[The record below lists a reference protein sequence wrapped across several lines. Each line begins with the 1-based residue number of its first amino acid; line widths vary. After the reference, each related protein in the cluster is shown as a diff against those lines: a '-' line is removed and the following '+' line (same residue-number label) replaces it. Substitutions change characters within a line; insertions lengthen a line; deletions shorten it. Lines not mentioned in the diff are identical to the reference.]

1 MDVNNFLPAIP
12 SWFSPFWFLIV
23 ILFGVELLVPRLW
36 ILIEQ
41 TWWRLWLGNS
51 LAGRLL
57 RRYAMEDFQAS
68 IEQRVTDGAIPR
80 PLAVIMAVASR
91 PFELKRLTHDL
102 RGKKAEMVVEMFE
115 SAIEQLNKLWREGT
129 PPRILNEY
137 IKNIENSE
145 CDAAIDRLARLWGR
159 CAIAIVKY
167 ALGKIREGNE
177 LGKENWEEA
186 NQLESREE
194 STLKWLASYGYFNS
208 TLFLGNPRAAMVM
221 MAKQWSRY
229 YAPLSDGQKKEL
241 RERLSGKLI
250 LNPILAI
257 PRHIILAA
265 AFNESPIFQEEYW
278 PNASAYR
285 GLDAKGRVCKI
296 KWVEAWYEEA
306 KRICAAEPTSL
317 NFSHAYT
324 AFYLTLLLLEPG
336 APSAYLHS
344 SINEAFSK
352 IDDSAAIVAQYV
364 KFGFS
369 GVYHLICEENE
380 KALDYLGRA
389 ASFSAISGNR
399 FADCIFMC
407 CHAVAAAR
415 LTRPSRYMEPDI
427 NYYLSEAEKI
437 ARTIN
442 RDFYKKLCDGAHAAV
457 YLQKGE
463 KAKAHRYAQRS
474 LQGMTGNRILRI
486 FQNDALDTRKVEARE
501 SAFNLLGP
509 KSAGPKHGAA

>member
-1 MDVNNFLPAIP
+1 VIP
-12 SWFSPFWFLIV
+12 PWFSPFWFLIV

-36 ILIEQ
+36 ILVEQ
-41 TWWRLWLGNS
+41 IWWRLWLGHS

-68 IEQRVTDGAIPR
+68 IEQRVTDSAMPK
-80 PLAVIMAVASR
+80 PLAVILAVASR
-91 PFELKRLTHDL
+91 PFELKRLTNDL

-129 PPRILNEY
+129 PPRILKEY
-137 IKNIENSE
+137 IKNIEDSA
-145 CDAAIDRLARLWGR
+145 CDAAIDRVARLWGR
-159 CAIAIVKY
+159 CAISVVKY
-167 ALGKIREGNE
+167 ALGMIE
-177 LGKENWEEA
+177 LGKDNFEEA
-186 NQLESREE
+186 NKLESKEE
-194 STLKWLASYGYFNS
+194 SALKWLASYGYFNS
-208 TLFLGNPRAAMVM
+208 TLFLGNPRAAIMM

-229 YAPLSDGQKKEL
+229 YAPLPEGQKKEL

-265 AFNESPIFQEEYW
+265 AFNESPIFEEKYW
-278 PNASAYR
+278 PSATAYR

-296 KWVEAWYEEA
+296 RWVEAWYEEA
-306 KRICAAEPTSL
+306 KRICAVEPTSL

-324 AFYLTLLLLEPG
+324 AFYLTLLLLESEV
-336 APSAYLHS
+336 PSAYLHS
-344 SINEAFSK
+344 RINEAFSK

-415 LTRPSRYMEPDI
+415 LARPSRYMEPDI

-463 KAKAHRYAQRS
+463 KAKAQRYAQRS

-486 FQNDALDTRKVEARE
+486 FQNDALDTRKIEART

-509 KSAGPKHGAA
+509 KSVGPKHGTA